1 MKVNFC
7 ISTEDVKVVC
17 EREGFYFLS
26 SEDHE
31 QILKDTKKIYEL
43 NIKDDMREYI
53 AGQTFNHVSK
63 LRTEYN
69 KKNKYE

>member
-1 MKVNFC
+1 MKVNFS
-7 ISTEDVKVVC
+7 ISTEDVKSVC
-17 EREGFYFLS
+17 EREGFNFLS

-69 KKNKYE
+69 KKNKL

>member
-1 MKVNFC
+1 MKVNFS
-7 ISTEDVKVVC
+7 ISTEDVKSVC
-17 EREGFYFLS
+17 EREGFNFLS
-26 SEDHE
+26 SEDHA

-69 KKNKYE
+69 KKNNYE